1 MSPTRLQDSTPQLW
15 TCQLMALCKHV
26 DRNPVIVIQQ
36 YNKKFLCLQWG
47 GGGDKEE
54 NLKKASIP
62 IGCCDS
68 YPCLDNISSFYD
80 KSA

>member
-36 YNKKFLCLQWG
+36 YNKNFSVYSG

-54 NLKKASIP
+54 NLKRRQ
-62 IGCCDS
+62 
-68 YPCLDNISSFYD
+68 
-80 KSA
+80 